1 MAEAL
6 EDFTGGVSESFNMT
20 DEKYSEN
27 ESKKEEFY
35 DWLRKSLERGSL
47 ICAAIP
53 VSIQSSLSP
62 LATAAASL

>member
-20 DEKYSEN
+20 DEKYAEN
-27 ESKKEEFY
+27 ESKQDEFY
-35 DWLRKSLERGSL
+35 EWLRKSLDRGSL

-53 VSIQSSLSP
+53 VSIPSSLSP
-62 LATAAASL
+62 FAEAAASS